1 MTETELISF
10 QGPLSFSRPGIT
22 FFWFAQISLELPVFL
37 CGEVSNPLQISRV
50 EIRAGEVSYHS
61 FSALTLVLWQLLSQ
75 HPTVVPGVSDPTLLW
90 GTEHCLKWERYLFR
104 LPRMEQGLKDVLL
117 FRQVC
122 RTYSVNYLLVF
133 QAAWLLCNSIAKV
146 SALRTEEE
154 FCMQIVL
161 EG

>member
-61 FSALTLVLWQLLSQ
+61 FSALTLVL
-75 HPTVVPGVSDPTLLW
+75 
-90 GTEHCLKWERYLFR
+90 
-104 LPRMEQGLKDVLL
+104 
-117 FRQVC
+117 
-122 RTYSVNYLLVF
+122 
-133 QAAWLLCNSIAKV
+133 
-146 SALRTEEE
+146 
-154 FCMQIVL
+154 
-161 EG
+161 